1 MNDSRTAAPAR
12 IVVIGGGNAGLSV
25 AGRLH
30 RARAGDITVI
40 EPREKHV
47 FAPLQSHIAGG
58 AARASEAVRRQAD
71 VTPRGARWL
80 RDEVFTVD
88 AEARRVHLVSGEH
101 LDYDQLVVCAGMR
114 MAWEQIPGLPEAM
127 ADPTG
132 ISNYDFD
139 LAAKASPVLRDLRSG
154 TVVFTQPPEPA
165 SCGAAAQKPM
175 YLACDWWRAIGV
187 RDDIRVVFV
196 CPDPVPFGIPAI
208 DRELRRKLDEY
219 GIEVRY
225 SRQLRSVDA
234 ASRTLV
240 IGHGD
245 ADRDSARDETLS
257 YDVLHAVPPQ
267 RAPEWIAGSGL
278 AASGDPHGFV
288 DVDPETFQHVRH
300 PEVWSVGDAAA
311 STTRRS
317 GGAIRQQA
325 KVLVKN
331 MTAVRQGRT
340 PSARY
345 TGYSVVPFTVSRG
358 TVVFAEFDRR
368 GRLQPTIPFWRSL
381 YRERRLSWI
390 ADRRILPWVYWH
402 LILRGLA

>member
-1 MNDSRTAAPAR
+1 MPLREAMTNPR

-30 RARAGDITVI
+30 RAGLADITVI
-40 EPREKHV
+40 EPRTLHV

-58 AARASEAVRRQAD
+58 AARASEAARPQAD
-71 VTPRGARWL
+71 VIPPGVRWL

-88 AEARRVHLVSGEH
+88 ADTRRVHLVSGGH
-101 LDYDQLVVCAGMR
+101 ADYDQLVVCAGMR
-114 MAWEQIPGLPEAM
+114 MAWEQVPGLPEAM
-127 ADPTG
+127 DTASG
-132 ISNYDFD
+132 ISNYDYA
-139 LAAKASPVLRDLRSG
+139 LAAKASTVLRDLRSG

-187 RDDIRVVFV
+187 RDDIRVIFV

-208 DRELRRKLDEY
+208 DGELRRKLDEY

-225 SRQLRSVDA
+225 SRDLRSVDA
-234 ASRTLV
+234 ENRTLT
-240 IGHGD
+240 IGRGD
-245 ADRDSARDETLS
+245 AHETLE

-278 AASGDPHGFV
+278 AASDDPHGFV
-288 DVDPETFQHVRH
+288 DVDPETLQHVRH
-300 PEVWSVGDAAA
+300 PEIWAVGDAAA
-311 STTRRS
+311 VATRRS

-325 KVLVKN
+325 KALVKN
-331 MTAVRQGRT
+331 LRAALEGRAPT
-340 PSARY
+340 QKY
-345 TGYSVVPFTVSRG
+345 NGYSVVPFTVSRG
-358 TVVFAEFDRR
+358 TVVFAEFDRW
-368 GRLQPTIPFWRSL
+368 GRLQPTVPFWRTL

-390 ADRRILPWVYWH
+390 ADRRVLPWVYWH
-402 LILRGLA
+402 LILRGRA

>member
-1 MNDSRTAAPAR
+1 MPLREDMTNPR

-30 RARAGDITVI
+30 RAGLADITVI
-40 EPREKHV
+40 EPRTLHV

-58 AARASEAVRRQAD
+58 AARASEAARAQAD
-71 VTPRGARWL
+71 VIPPGVRWL

-88 AEARRVHLVSGEH
+88 ADTRRVHLVSGGRI
-101 LDYDQLVVCAGMR
+101 DYDQLVICAGMR
-114 MAWEQIPGLPEAM
+114 MAWEQVPGLPEAM
-127 ADPTG
+127 DADSG
-132 ISNYDFD
+132 ISNYDYA
-139 LAAKASPVLRDLRSG
+139 LAAKASTVLRDLRSG

-187 RDDIRVVFV
+187 RDDIRVMFV

-208 DRELRRKLDEY
+208 DRELQRKLDEY

-225 SRQLRSVDA
+225 SRDLRSVDA
-234 ASRTLV
+234 ETRTLT
-240 IGHGD
+240 IGRGD
-245 ADRDSARDETLS
+245 ASETLE

-278 AASGDPHGFV
+278 AASDDPHGFV
-288 DVDPETFQHVRH
+288 DVDPETLQHVRH
-300 PEVWSVGDAAA
+300 PEIWAVGDAAA
-311 STTRRS
+311 VATRRS

-325 KVLVKN
+325 KALVKN
-331 MTAVRQGRT
+331 LRATLAGRT
-340 PSARY
+340 PPQKY
-345 TGYSVVPFTVSRG
+345 NGYSVVPFTVSRG
-358 TVVFAEFDRR
+358 TVVFAEFDRW
-368 GRLQPTIPFWRSL
+368 GHLQPTVPFWRTL

-390 ADRRILPWVYWH
+390 ADRRVLPWVYWH
-402 LILRGLA
+402 LILRGRA

>member
-1 MNDSRTAAPAR
+1 MTDPRSAAPPR

-30 RARAGDITVI
+30 RARAGEISVI
-40 EPREKHV
+40 EPRERHV

-58 AARASEAVRRQAD
+58 AARASEAVRSQAD
-71 VTPRGARWL
+71 VTPPGVRWL
-80 RDEVFTVD
+80 HDEVFTVD
-88 AEARRVHLVSGEH
+88 ADARRVHLVSGGQLE
-101 LDYDQLVVCAGMR
+101 YDQLVVCAGMR
-114 MAWEQIPGLPEAM
+114 MAWEQVPGLPDAM
-127 ADPTG
+127 AAPTG

-165 SCGAAAQKPM
+165 SCGASAQKPM

-208 DRELRRKLDEY
+208 DRELQRKLDEY

-225 SRQLRSVDA
+225 SRELRSVDA
-234 ASRTLV
+234 AAGTLV
-240 IGHGD
+240 IGHG
-245 ADRDSARDETLS
+245 AASETLS

-278 AASGDPHGFV
+278 AASDDPHGFV

-300 PEVWSVGDAAA
+300 PEIWSVGDAATVA
-311 STTRRS
+311 TRRS

-325 KVLVKN
+325 KALVKN
-331 MTAVRQGRT
+331 MKAVLAGRAPTAT
-340 PSARY
+340 Y
-345 TGYSVVPFTVSRG
+345 NGYSVVPFTVSRG
-358 TVVFAEFDRR
+358 TVVFAEFDRA
-368 GRLQPTIPFWRSL
+368 GKLQPTVPFWRSL

-402 LILRGLA
+402 LILRGRA

>member
-1 MNDSRTAAPAR
+1 MPLREDMTNPR

-30 RARAGDITVI
+30 RAGLADITVI
-40 EPREKHV
+40 EPRTLHV

-58 AARASEAVRRQAD
+58 AARASEAARPQAD
-71 VTPRGARWL
+71 VIPPGVRWL

-88 AEARRVHLVSGEH
+88 ADTRRVHLVSGGRV
-101 LDYDQLVVCAGMR
+101 DYDQLVVCAGMR
-114 MAWEQIPGLPEAM
+114 MAWEQVPGLPEAM
-127 ADPTG
+127 DAASG
-132 ISNYDFD
+132 ISNYDYA
-139 LAAKASPVLRDLRSG
+139 LAAKASTVLRDLRSG

-187 RDDIRVVFV
+187 RDDIRVIFV

-225 SRQLRSVDA
+225 SRDLRSVDA
-234 ASRTLV
+234 ETQTLT
-240 IGHGD
+240 IGRGD
-245 ADRDSARDETLS
+245 ASETLE

-278 AASGDPHGFV
+278 AASDDPHGFV
-288 DVDPETFQHVRH
+288 DVDPETLQHVRH
-300 PEVWSVGDAAA
+300 PEIWAVGDAAA
-311 STTRRS
+311 VATRRS

-325 KVLVKN
+325 KALVKN
-331 MTAVRQGRT
+331 LRAALAGRT
-340 PSARY
+340 PTQKY
-345 TGYSVVPFTVSRG
+345 NGYSVVPFTVSRG
-358 TVVFAEFDRR
+358 TVVFAEFDRW
-368 GRLQPTIPFWRSL
+368 GHLQPTVPFWRTL

-390 ADRRILPWVYWH
+390 ADRRVLPWVYWH
-402 LILRGLA
+402 LILRGRA

>member
-1 MNDSRTAAPAR
+1 MNDPRSTAPPR

-25 AGRLH
+25 AGRLQ
-30 RARAGDITVI
+30 RARFRDITVI
-40 EPREKHV
+40 EPRETHV

-71 VTPRGARWL
+71 VIPPGVRWV
-80 RDEVFTVD
+80 RDEAFTVD
-88 AEARRVHLVSGEH
+88 AEARRVHLVSGGH

-114 MAWEQIPGLPEAM
+114 MAWENVPGLPEAM
-127 ADPTG
+127 ASPAG
-132 ISNYDFD
+132 VSNYDFD
-139 LAAKASPVLRDLRSG
+139 LAAKASPVLRDLRGG

-187 RDDIRVVFV
+187 RDDIRVIFV

-208 DRELRRKLDEY
+208 DRELQRKLDEY

-225 SRQLRSVDA
+225 SRELRSVDA
-234 ASRTLV
+234 TARTLT

-245 ADRDSARDETLS
+245 AEETVD

-278 AASGDPHGFV
+278 AASDDPHGFV
-288 DVDPETFQHVRH
+288 DVDPETFQHSRH
-300 PEVWSVGDAAA
+300 PEIWAVGDAATVA
-311 STTRRS
+311 TRRS

-325 KVLVKN
+325 KALVKN
-331 MTAVRQGRT
+331 MTAALDGRA
-340 PSARY
+340 PSAKY
-345 TGYSVVPFTVSRG
+345 NGYSVVPFTVSRG
-358 TVVFAEFDRR
+358 TVVFAEFDRQ
-368 GRLQPTIPFWRSL
+368 GRLQPSVPFWRSL

-402 LILRGLA
+402 LILRGRA

>member
-1 MNDSRTAAPAR
+1 MTLREGMTNPR
-12 IVVIGGGNAGLSV
+12 IVVVGGGNAGLSV

-30 RARAGDITVI
+30 RAGLADITVI
-40 EPREKHV
+40 EPRTLHV

-58 AARASEAVRRQAD
+58 AARASEAARPQAD
-71 VTPRGARWL
+71 VIPPGVRWL

-88 AEARRVHLVSGEH
+88 ADTRRVHLVSGGRV
-101 LDYDQLVVCAGMR
+101 DYDQLVVCAGMR
-114 MAWEQIPGLPEAM
+114 MAWEQVPGLPEAM
-127 ADPTG
+127 AADSG
-132 ISNYDFD
+132 ISNYDYA
-139 LAAKASPVLRDLRSG
+139 LAAKASAVLRDLRSG

-225 SRQLRSVDA
+225 SRDLRSVDA
-234 ASRTLV
+234 ETRTLT
-240 IGHGD
+240 IGRGD
-245 ADRDSARDETLS
+245 AEETLE

-278 AASGDPHGFV
+278 AASDDPHGFV
-288 DVDPETFQHVRH
+288 DVDPETLQHVRH
-300 PEVWSVGDAAA
+300 PEIWAVGDAAA
-311 STTRRS
+311 VATRRS

-325 KVLVKN
+325 KALVKN
-331 MTAVRQGRT
+331 LRAVLEGRA
-340 PSARY
+340 PNQKY
-345 TGYSVVPFTVSRG
+345 NGYSVVPFTVSRG
-358 TVVFAEFDRR
+358 TVVFAEFDRW

-381 YRERRLSWI
+381 YRERYLSWI
-390 ADRRILPWVYWH
+390 ADRRVLPWVYWH
-402 LILRGLA
+402 LILRGRA

>member
-1 MNDSRTAAPAR
+1 MSLREDMTNPR

-30 RARAGDITVI
+30 RAGLADITVI
-40 EPREKHV
+40 EPRTLHV

-58 AARASEAVRRQAD
+58 AARASEAARPQAD
-71 VTPRGARWL
+71 VIPPGVRWL

-88 AEARRVHLVSGEH
+88 ADTRRVHLVSGGRV
-101 LDYDQLVVCAGMR
+101 DYDQLVVCAGMR
-114 MAWEQIPGLPEAM
+114 MAWEQVPGLPEAM
-127 ADPTG
+127 DAASG
-132 ISNYDFD
+132 ISNYDYA
-139 LAAKASPVLRDLRSG
+139 LAAKASTVLRDLRSG

-187 RDDIRVVFV
+187 RDDIRVIFV

-225 SRQLRSVDA
+225 SRDLRSVDA
-234 ASRTLV
+234 ETQTLT
-240 IGHGD
+240 IGRGD
-245 ADRDSARDETLS
+245 ASETLE

-278 AASGDPHGFV
+278 AASDDPHGFV
-288 DVDPETFQHVRH
+288 DVDPETLQHVRH
-300 PEVWSVGDAAA
+300 PEIWAVGDAAA
-311 STTRRS
+311 VATRRS

-325 KVLVKN
+325 KALVKN
-331 MTAVRQGRT
+331 LRAALAGRT
-340 PSARY
+340 PTQKY
-345 TGYSVVPFTVSRG
+345 NGYSVVPFTVSRG
-358 TVVFAEFDRR
+358 TVVFAEFDRW
-368 GRLQPTIPFWRSL
+368 GHLQPTVPFWRTL

-390 ADRRILPWVYWH
+390 ADRRVLPWVYWH
-402 LILRGLA
+402 LILRGRA

>member
-1 MNDSRTAAPAR
+1 MNDSRPTAPAR
-12 IVVIGGGNAGLSV
+12 IIIIGGGNAGLSV

-30 RARAGDITVI
+30 RARAGEITVI
-40 EPREKHV
+40 EPREQHV

-71 VTPRGARWL
+71 VTPSGVRWL

-88 AEARRVHLVSGEH
+88 AETRRVHLVSGEH

-114 MAWEQIPGLPEAM
+114 MAWEQVPGLPEAM
-127 ADPTG
+127 AAPTG

-208 DRELRRKLDEY
+208 DRELQRKLDEY

-225 SRQLRSVDA
+225 SRELRAVDA
-234 ASRTLV
+234 DAGTVV

-245 ADRDSARDETLS
+245 ASETLS

-278 AASGDPHGFV
+278 AASDDPHGFV

-300 PEVWSVGDAAA
+300 PEIWSVGDAAA
-311 STTRRS
+311 SATRRS

-325 KVLVKN
+325 KALVKN
-331 MTAVRQGRT
+331 MKAALDGRPPTAT
-340 PSARY
+340 Y
-345 TGYSVVPFTVSRG
+345 NGYSVVPFTVSRG

>member
-1 MNDSRTAAPAR
+1 MNDPRSTAPPR

-25 AGRLH
+25 AGRLQ
-30 RARAGDITVI
+30 RARFRDITVI
-40 EPREKHV
+40 EPRETHV

-71 VTPRGARWL
+71 VIPPGVRWV
-80 RDEVFTVD
+80 RDEAFTVD
-88 AEARRVHLVSGEH
+88 AEARRVHLVSGGH

-114 MAWEQIPGLPEAM
+114 MAWESVPGLPEAM
-127 ADPTG
+127 ASPAG
-132 ISNYDFD
+132 VSNYDFD
-139 LAAKASPVLRDLRSG
+139 LAAKASPVLRDLRGG

-187 RDDIRVVFV
+187 RDDIRVIFV

-208 DRELRRKLDEY
+208 DRELQRKLDEY

-225 SRQLRSVDA
+225 SRELRSVDA
-234 ASRTLV
+234 TARTLT

-245 ADRDSARDETLS
+245 AEETVD

-278 AASGDPHGFV
+278 AASDDPHGFV
-288 DVDPETFQHVRH
+288 DVDPETFQHSRH
-300 PEVWSVGDAAA
+300 PEIWAVGDAATVA
-311 STTRRS
+311 TRRS

-325 KVLVKN
+325 KALVKN
-331 MTAVRQGRT
+331 MTAALDGRA
-340 PSARY
+340 PSAKY
-345 TGYSVVPFTVSRG
+345 NGYSVVPFTVSRG
-358 TVVFAEFDRR
+358 TVVFAEFDRQ
-368 GRLQPTIPFWRSL
+368 GRLQPSVPFWRSL

-402 LILRGLA
+402 LILRGRA

>member
-1 MNDSRTAAPAR
+1 MTLREGMTNPR
-12 IVVIGGGNAGLSV
+12 IVVVGGGNAGLSV

-30 RARAGDITVI
+30 RAGLADITVI
-40 EPREKHV
+40 EPRTLHV

-58 AARASEAVRRQAD
+58 AARASEAARPQAD
-71 VTPRGARWL
+71 VIPPGVRWL

-88 AEARRVHLVSGEH
+88 AETRRVHLVSGGRV
-101 LDYDQLVVCAGMR
+101 DYDQLVVCAGMR
-114 MAWEQIPGLPEAM
+114 MAWEQVPGLPEAM
-127 ADPTG
+127 AADSG
-132 ISNYDFD
+132 VSNYDYA
-139 LAAKASPVLRDLRSG
+139 LAAKASAALRDLRSG

-208 DRELRRKLDEY
+208 DRELQRKLDEY

-225 SRQLRSVDA
+225 SRDLRSVDA
-234 ASRTLV
+234 ETRTLT
-240 IGHGD
+240 IGRGD
-245 ADRDSARDETLS
+245 AEETLE

-278 AASGDPHGFV
+278 AASDDPHGFV
-288 DVDPETFQHVRH
+288 DVDPETLQHVRH
-300 PEVWSVGDAAA
+300 PEIWAVGDAAA
-311 STTRRS
+311 VATRRS

-325 KVLVKN
+325 KALVKN
-331 MTAVRQGRT
+331 LRAVLEGRAPT
-340 PSARY
+340 QKY
-345 TGYSVVPFTVSRG
+345 NGYSVVPFTVSRG
-358 TVVFAEFDRR
+358 TVVFAEFDRW

-381 YRERRLSWI
+381 YRERYLSWI
-390 ADRRILPWVYWH
+390 ADRRVLPWVYWH
-402 LILRGLA
+402 LILRGRA

>member
-1 MNDSRTAAPAR
+1 MNDPRSTAPPR

-25 AGRLH
+25 AGRLQ
-30 RARAGDITVI
+30 RARFRDITVI
-40 EPREKHV
+40 EPRGTHV

-71 VTPRGARWL
+71 VIPPGVRWV
-80 RDEVFTVD
+80 RDEAFTVD
-88 AEARRVHLVSGEH
+88 AEARRVHLVSGGH

-114 MAWEQIPGLPEAM
+114 MAWESVPGLPEAM
-127 ADPTG
+127 ASPAG
-132 ISNYDFD
+132 VSNYDFD
-139 LAAKASPVLRDLRSG
+139 LAAKASPVLRDLRGG

-187 RDDIRVVFV
+187 RDDIRVIFV

-225 SRQLRSVDA
+225 SRELRSVDA
-234 ASRTLV
+234 TARTLT

-245 ADRDSARDETLS
+245 AEETVD

-278 AASGDPHGFV
+278 AASDDPHGFV
-288 DVDPETFQHVRH
+288 DVDPETFQHSRH
-300 PEVWSVGDAAA
+300 PEIWAVGDAATVA
-311 STTRRS
+311 TRRS

-325 KVLVKN
+325 KALVKN
-331 MTAVRQGRT
+331 MTAALDGRA
-340 PSARY
+340 PSAKY
-345 TGYSVVPFTVSRG
+345 NGYSVVPFTVSRG
-358 TVVFAEFDRR
+358 TVVFAEFDRQ
-368 GRLQPTIPFWRSL
+368 GRLQPSVPFWRSL

-402 LILRGLA
+402 LILRGRA

>member
-1 MNDSRTAAPAR
+1 MTNPR
-12 IVVIGGGNAGLSV
+12 IVVVGGGNAGLSV

-30 RARAGDITVI
+30 RAGLADITVI
-40 EPREKHV
+40 EPRTLHV

-58 AARASEAVRRQAD
+58 AARASEAARPQAD
-71 VTPRGARWL
+71 VIPPGVRWL

-88 AEARRVHLVSGEH
+88 ADTRRVHLVSGGRV
-101 LDYDQLVVCAGMR
+101 DYDQLVVCAGMR
-114 MAWEQIPGLPEAM
+114 MAWEQVPGLPEAM
-127 ADPTG
+127 AADSG
-132 ISNYDFD
+132 ISNYDYA
-139 LAAKASPVLRDLRSG
+139 LAAKASAVLRDLRSG

-225 SRQLRSVDA
+225 SRDLRSVDA
-234 ASRTLV
+234 ETRTLT
-240 IGHGD
+240 IGRGD
-245 ADRDSARDETLS
+245 AEETLE

-278 AASGDPHGFV
+278 AASDDPHGFV
-288 DVDPETFQHVRH
+288 DVDPETLQHVRH
-300 PEVWSVGDAAA
+300 PEIWAVGDAAA
-311 STTRRS
+311 VATRRS

-325 KVLVKN
+325 KALVKN
-331 MTAVRQGRT
+331 LRAVLEGRA
-340 PSARY
+340 PNQKY
-345 TGYSVVPFTVSRG
+345 NGYSVVPFTVSRG
-358 TVVFAEFDRR
+358 TVVFAEFDRW

-381 YRERRLSWI
+381 YRERYLSWI
-390 ADRRILPWVYWH
+390 ADRRVLPWVYWH
-402 LILRGLA
+402 LILRGRA

>member
-1 MNDSRTAAPAR
+1 MTDSPSAEPTR
-12 IVVIGGGNAGLSV
+12 IVIIGGGNAGLSV
-25 AGRLH
+25 AGRLL

-40 EPREKHV
+40 EPRDQHV

-58 AARASEAVRRQAD
+58 AARASEAVRSQAS
-71 VTPRGARWL
+71 VTPRGVRWL

-88 AEARRVHLVSGEH
+88 ADTRRVHLVSGGH

-114 MAWEQIPGLPEAM
+114 MAWEQVPGLSAAM
-127 ADPTG
+127 AEPTG
-132 ISNYDFD
+132 ISNYDFG

-175 YLACDWWRAIGV
+175 YLACDWWSAIGV
-187 RDDIRVVFV
+187 RDAIRVVFV

-208 DRELRRKLDEY
+208 DRELQRVLDRY

-225 SRQLRSVDA
+225 SRELRSVDA
-234 ASRTLV
+234 AAGTLV
-240 IGHGD
+240 IGHGNV
-245 ADRDSARDETLS
+245 SETLS

-278 AASGDPHGFV
+278 AASDDPHGFV
-288 DVDPETFQHVRH
+288 DVDPETFQHLRH
-300 PEVWSVGDAAA
+300 PEIWSVGDAATVA
-311 STTRRS
+311 TRRS

-325 KVLVKN
+325 KTLVKN
-331 MTAVRQGRT
+331 MKSVRAGRT
-340 PSARY
+340 PTATY
-345 TGYSVVPFTVSRG
+345 DGYSVVPFTVSRG
-358 TVVFAEFDRR
+358 TVVFAEFDRA
-368 GRLQPTIPFWRSL
+368 GRLQPTVPFWRSL
-381 YRERRLSWI
+381 YRERRSSWI

>member
-1 MNDSRTAAPAR
+1 MTLREGMTNPR
-12 IVVIGGGNAGLSV
+12 IVVVGGGNAGLSV

-30 RARAGDITVI
+30 RAGLADITVI
-40 EPREKHV
+40 EPRTLHV

-58 AARASEAVRRQAD
+58 AARASEAARPQAD
-71 VTPRGARWL
+71 VIPPGVRWL

-88 AEARRVHLVSGEH
+88 AETRRVHLISGGRV
-101 LDYDQLVVCAGMR
+101 DYDQLVVCAGMR
-114 MAWEQIPGLPEAM
+114 MAWEQVPGLPEAM
-127 ADPTG
+127 AADSG
-132 ISNYDFD
+132 ISNYDYA
-139 LAAKASPVLRDLRSG
+139 LAAKASAALRDLRSG

-208 DRELRRKLDEY
+208 DRELQRKLDEY

-225 SRQLRSVDA
+225 SRDLRSVDA
-234 ASRTLV
+234 ETRTLT
-240 IGHGD
+240 IGRGD
-245 ADRDSARDETLS
+245 AEETLE

-278 AASGDPHGFV
+278 AASDDPHGFV
-288 DVDPETFQHVRH
+288 DVDPETLQHVRH
-300 PEVWSVGDAAA
+300 PEIWAVGDAAA
-311 STTRRS
+311 VATRRS

-325 KVLVKN
+325 KALVKN
-331 MTAVRQGRT
+331 LRAVLEGRA
-340 PSARY
+340 PMQKY
-345 TGYSVVPFTVSRG
+345 NGYSVVPFTVSRG
-358 TVVFAEFDRR
+358 TVVFAEFDRW

-381 YRERRLSWI
+381 YRERYLSWI
-390 ADRRILPWVYWH
+390 ADRRVLPWVYWH
-402 LILRGLA
+402 LILRGRA

>member
-1 MNDSRTAAPAR
+1 MNDSSRTVARADTPR
-12 IVVIGGGNAGLSV
+12 IVIIGGGNAGLSV

-40 EPREKHV
+40 EPRTQHV

-58 AARASEAVRRQAD
+58 AARASEAVRAQAD
-71 VTPRGARWL
+71 VIPAGTRWL

-88 AEARRVHLVSGEH
+88 AAARRVHLVSGGH
-101 LDYDQLVVCAGMR
+101 LDYDQLVVCAGLR

-127 ADPTG
+127 AAPNG
-132 ISNYDFD
+132 ISNYDYD

-187 RDDIRVVFV
+187 RDDLRVVFV
-196 CPDPVPFGIPAI
+196 APDPVPFGIPAV
-208 DRELRRKLDEY
+208 DRELQRKLDEY
-219 GIEVRY
+219 GIEVHY
-225 SRQLRSVDA
+225 SREVRSVDA
-234 ASRTLV
+234 EAQTIT
-240 IGHGD
+240 IGHGE
-245 ADRDSARDETLS
+245 AEETLA

-278 AASGDPHGFV
+278 AASDDPHGFV
-288 DVDPETFQHVRH
+288 DVDPETLQHTRY
-300 PEVWSVGDAAA
+300 PEIWSVGDAAA
-311 STTRRS
+311 VATRRS

-325 KVLVKN
+325 KALVKN
-331 MTAVRQGRT
+331 MTAVRAGRS
-340 PSARY
+340 PSAKY
-345 TGYSVVPFTVSRG
+345 DGYSVVPFTVSRG
-358 TVVFAEFDRR
+358 TVVFAEFDRQ

-381 YRERRLSWI
+381 YRERALSWI
-390 ADRRILPWVYWH
+390 ADRRVLPWVYWH
-402 LILRGLA
+402 LILRGRA

>member
-1 MNDSRTAAPAR
+1 
-12 IVVIGGGNAGLSV
+12 VVGGGNAGLSV

-30 RARAGDITVI
+30 RAGLADITVI
-40 EPREKHV
+40 EPRTLHV

-58 AARASEAVRRQAD
+58 AARASEAARPQAD
-71 VTPRGARWL
+71 VIPPGVRWL

-88 AEARRVHLVSGEH
+88 AETRRVHLVSGGRV
-101 LDYDQLVVCAGMR
+101 DYDQLVVCAGMR
-114 MAWEQIPGLPEAM
+114 MAWEQVPGLPEAM
-127 ADPTG
+127 AADSG
-132 ISNYDFD
+132 VSNYDYA
-139 LAAKASPVLRDLRSG
+139 LAAKASAALRDLRSG

-208 DRELRRKLDEY
+208 DRELQRKLDEY

-225 SRQLRSVDA
+225 SRDLRSVDA
-234 ASRTLV
+234 ETRTLT
-240 IGHGD
+240 IGRGD
-245 ADRDSARDETLS
+245 AEETLE

-278 AASGDPHGFV
+278 AASDDPHGFV
-288 DVDPETFQHVRH
+288 DVDPETLQHVRH
-300 PEVWSVGDAAA
+300 PEIWAVGDAAA
-311 STTRRS
+311 VATRRS

-325 KVLVKN
+325 KALVKN
-331 MTAVRQGRT
+331 LRAVLEGRAPT
-340 PSARY
+340 QKY
-345 TGYSVVPFTVSRG
+345 NGYSVVPFTVSRG
-358 TVVFAEFDRR
+358 TVVFAEFDRW

-381 YRERRLSWI
+381 YRERYLSWI
-390 ADRRILPWVYWH
+390 ADRRVLPWVYWH
-402 LILRGLA
+402 LILRGRA

>member
-1 MNDSRTAAPAR
+1 MTDPRSAAPPR

-30 RARAGDITVI
+30 RARAGEISVI
-40 EPREKHV
+40 EPRERHV

-58 AARASEAVRRQAD
+58 AARASEAVRSQAD
-71 VTPRGARWL
+71 VTPPGVRWL
-80 RDEVFTVD
+80 HDEVFTVD
-88 AEARRVHLVSGEH
+88 AETRRVHLVSGGQ

-114 MAWEQIPGLPEAM
+114 MAWEQVPGLAEAM
-127 ADPTG
+127 AAPTG

-208 DRELRRKLDEY
+208 DRELQRKLDEY

-225 SRQLRSVDA
+225 SRELRSVDA
-234 ASRTLV
+234 EAGTLV
-240 IGHGD
+240 IGHGE
-245 ADRDSARDETLS
+245 ASETLS

-278 AASGDPHGFV
+278 AASDDPHGFV

-300 PEVWSVGDAAA
+300 PEIWSVGDAATVA
-311 STTRRS
+311 TRRS

-325 KVLVKN
+325 KALVKN
-331 MTAVRQGRT
+331 MKAVLAGRAPTAT
-340 PSARY
+340 Y
-345 TGYSVVPFTVSRG
+345 NGYSVVPFTVSRG
-358 TVVFAEFDRR
+358 TVVFAEFDRA
-368 GRLQPTIPFWRSL
+368 GKLQPTIPFWRSL

-402 LILRGLA
+402 LILRGRA

>member
-1 MNDSRTAAPAR
+1 MNDSRPTAPEQ
-12 IVVIGGGNAGLSV
+12 IVIIGGGNAGLSV

-30 RARAGDITVI
+30 RARVGEITVI
-40 EPREKHV
+40 EPREQHV

-58 AARASEAVRRQAD
+58 AARASEAIRRQAD
-71 VTPRGARWL
+71 VIPSGVRWV

-88 AEARRVHLVSGEH
+88 ADAQRVHLVSGEH

-127 ADPTG
+127 SEPTG
-132 ISNYDFD
+132 ISNYDYD
-139 LAAKASPVLRDLRSG
+139 LAAKASPVLRDLRAG

-175 YLACDWWRAIGV
+175 YLACDWWRSIGV

-208 DRELRRKLDEY
+208 DRELQRKLDEY

-225 SRQLRSVDA
+225 SRELRSVDA
-234 ASRTLV
+234 GAGTLV

-245 ADRDSARDETLS
+245 AEETLS

-278 AASGDPHGFV
+278 AASDDRHGFV

-311 STTRRS
+311 VATRRS

-325 KVLVKN
+325 KALVKN
-331 MTAVRQGRT
+331 MKAVRDGGT
-340 PSARY
+340 PSAKY
-345 TGYSVVPFTVSRG
+345 NGYSVVPFTVSRG
-358 TVVFAEFDRR
+358 TVVFAEFDRE
-368 GRLQPTIPFWRSL
+368 GRLQPTVPFWRSL

>member
-1 MNDSRTAAPAR
+1 MTDPRSAAPPR

-30 RARAGDITVI
+30 RARAGEISVI
-40 EPREKHV
+40 EPRERHV

-58 AARASEAVRRQAD
+58 AARASEAVRSQAD
-71 VTPRGARWL
+71 VTPPGVRWL
-80 RDEVFTVD
+80 HDEVFTVD
-88 AEARRVHLVSGEH
+88 AETRRVHLVSGGQLE
-101 LDYDQLVVCAGMR
+101 YDQLVVCAGMR
-114 MAWEQIPGLPEAM
+114 MAWEQVPGLAEAM
-127 ADPTG
+127 AAPTG

-208 DRELRRKLDEY
+208 DDELRRKLDEY

-225 SRQLRSVDA
+225 SRELRSVDA
-234 ASRTLV
+234 EARTVV

-245 ADRDSARDETLS
+245 TEETLA

-278 AASGDPHGFV
+278 AASDDPHGFV
-288 DVDPETFQHVRH
+288 DVDPETFQHLRH
-300 PEVWSVGDAAA
+300 PEIWAVGDAASVA
-311 STTRRS
+311 TRRS
-317 GGAIRQQA
+317 GGAIRRQA
-325 KVLVKN
+325 KALVKN
-331 MTAVRQGRT
+331 MRAVREGRE

-345 TGYSVVPFTVSRG
+345 DGYSVVPFTVSRG

-368 GRLQPTIPFWRSL
+368 GRMQPTVPFWRSL
-381 YRERRLSWI
+381 FRERRSTWI
-390 ADRRILPWVYWH
+390 ADRRVLPWVYWN
-402 LILRGLA
+402 LILRGRA

>member
-1 MNDSRTAAPAR
+1 MNVSRRHPHATDQPR

-30 RARAGDITVI
+30 RAGIDDITVI
-40 EPREKHV
+40 EPRTLHV

-58 AARASEAVRRQAD
+58 AAPASEAARPQAD
-71 VTPRGARWL
+71 VMPPGVRWL

-88 AEARRVHLVSGEH
+88 AEAHRVHLVSGAH
-101 LDYDQLVVCAGMR
+101 VPYDHLVVCAGMR
-114 MAWEQIPGLPEAM
+114 MAWEQIPGLTEAM
-127 ADPTG
+127 ASPSG
-132 ISNYDFD
+132 ISNYDYE
-139 LAAKASPVLRDLRSG
+139 LAAKASIVLRDLRSG

-196 CPDPVPFGIPAI
+196 APDPVPFGIPAI

-225 SRQLRSVDA
+225 SREVRSVDA
-234 ASRTLV
+234 EARTV
-240 IGHGD
+240 TIGHGD
-245 ADRDSARDETLS
+245 TSETLA

-278 AASGDPHGFV
+278 AASDDPHGFV
-288 DVDPETFQHVRH
+288 DVDPETLQHVRH
-300 PEVWSVGDAAA
+300 PDVWAVGDAAA
-311 STTRRS
+311 VATRRS

-325 KVLVKN
+325 KAMVSNLRAVVAGQAP
-331 MTAVRQGRT
+331 TAT
-340 PSARY
+340 Y
-345 TGYSVVPFTVSRG
+345 NGYSVVPFTVSRG
-358 TVVFAEFDRR
+358 TVVFAEFDRW
-368 GRLQPTIPFWRSL
+368 GHLQPTVPFWRSL

-390 ADRRILPWVYWH
+390 ADRRILPWVYWN
-402 LILRGLA
+402 LILRGRA

>member
-1 MNDSRTAAPAR
+1 MNDSPTTVPAR

-30 RARAGDITVI
+30 RARAGTITVI
-40 EPREKHV
+40 EPREQHV
-47 FAPLQSHIAGG
+47 FAPLQSHVAGG
-58 AARASEAVRRQAD
+58 SARASEAVRAQSD
-71 VTPRGARWL
+71 VIPSGVRWL
-80 RDEVFTVD
+80 HDEVFTVD
-88 AEARRVHLVSGEH
+88 ADTRRVHLVSGGQ

-114 MAWEQIPGLPEAM
+114 MAWEQVPGLPEAM
-127 ADPTG
+127 AAPTG
-132 ISNYDFD
+132 ASNYDYD
-139 LAAKASPVLRDLRSG
+139 LAAKASPLLRDLRSG

-175 YLACDWWRAIGV
+175 YLACDWWRSIGV

-208 DRELRRKLDEY
+208 DRELQRKLDEY

-225 SRQLRSVDA
+225 SRELRSVDA
-234 ASRTLV
+234 DARTLV
-240 IGHGD
+240 IGHGH
-245 ADRDSARDETLS
+245 AEETLS

-278 AASGDPHGFV
+278 AASDDPHGFV
-288 DVDPETFQHVRH
+288 DVDHETFQHLRH
-300 PEVWSVGDAAA
+300 PEVWSVGDAASVA
-311 STTRRS
+311 TRRS

-325 KVLVKN
+325 KALVKN
-331 MTAVRQGRT
+331 MKAVREGRT
-340 PSARY
+340 PSAKY
-345 TGYSVVPFTVSRG
+345 NGYSVVPFTVSRG
-358 TVVFAEFDRR
+358 TVVFAEFDRE
-368 GRLQPTIPFWRSL
+368 GRLQPTVPFWRSL

>member
-1 MNDSRTAAPAR
+1 MNDPRSTAPPR

-25 AGRLH
+25 AGRLQ
-30 RARAGDITVI
+30 RARFRDITVI
-40 EPREKHV
+40 EPRETHV

-71 VTPRGARWL
+71 VIPPGVRWV
-80 RDEVFTVD
+80 RDEAFTVD
-88 AEARRVHLVSGEH
+88 AEARRVHLVSGGH

-114 MAWEQIPGLPEAM
+114 MAWESVPGLPEAM
-127 ADPTG
+127 ASPAG
-132 ISNYDFD
+132 VSNYDFD
-139 LAAKASPVLRDLRSG
+139 LAAKASPVLRDLRGG

-187 RDDIRVVFV
+187 RDDIRVIFV

-208 DRELRRKLDEY
+208 DRELQRKLDEY

-225 SRQLRSVDA
+225 SRELRSVDA
-234 ASRTLV
+234 TARTLT

-245 ADRDSARDETLS
+245 AEETVD

-278 AASGDPHGFV
+278 AASDDPHGFV
-288 DVDPETFQHVRH
+288 DVDPETFQHSRY
-300 PEVWSVGDAAA
+300 PEIWAVGDAATVA
-311 STTRRS
+311 TRRS

-325 KVLVKN
+325 KALVKN
-331 MTAVRQGRT
+331 MTAALDGGA
-340 PSARY
+340 PSAKY
-345 TGYSVVPFTVSRG
+345 NGYSVVPFTVSRG
-358 TVVFAEFDRR
+358 TVVFAEFDRQ
-368 GRLQPTIPFWRSL
+368 GRLQPSVPFWRSL

-402 LILRGLA
+402 LILRGRA

>member
-1 MNDSRTAAPAR
+1 MNDSHSPGAPR

-40 EPREKHV
+40 EPRETHAY
-47 FAPLQSHIAGG
+47 APLQSHIAGG
-58 AARASEAVRRQAD
+58 AARASEAVRPQGD
-71 VTPRGARWL
+71 VTPPGVRWL
-80 RDEVFTVD
+80 RDEAFTVD
-88 AEARRVHLVSGEH
+88 AEARRVHLVSGGRI
-101 LDYDQLVVCAGMR
+101 DYDQLVVCAGLR
-114 MAWEQIPGLPEAM
+114 MAWEQVPGLPEAM
-127 ADPTG
+127 ATPAG

-154 TVVFTQPPEPA
+154 TVVFTQPSEPA

-208 DRELRRKLDEY
+208 DDELRRKLDEY

-225 SRQLRSVDA
+225 SRELRSVDA
-234 ASRTLV
+234 EARTVV

-245 ADRDSARDETLS
+245 TEETLA

-278 AASGDPHGFV
+278 AASDDPHGFV
-288 DVDPETFQHVRH
+288 DVDPETFQHLRH
-300 PEVWSVGDAAA
+300 PEIWAVGDAASVA
-311 STTRRS
+311 TRRS
-317 GGAIRQQA
+317 GGAIRRQA
-325 KVLVKN
+325 KALVKN
-331 MTAVRQGRT
+331 MRAVREGRE

-345 TGYSVVPFTVSRG
+345 DGYSVVPFTVSRG

-368 GRLQPTIPFWRSL
+368 GRMQPTVPFWRSL
-381 YRERRLSWI
+381 FRERRSTWI
-390 ADRRILPWVYWH
+390 ADRRVLPWVYWN
-402 LILRGLA
+402 LILRGRA

>member
-1 MNDSRTAAPAR
+1 MPLREDMTNPR

-30 RARAGDITVI
+30 RAGLADITVV
-40 EPREKHV
+40 EPRTLHV

-58 AARASEAVRRQAD
+58 AARASEAARPQAD
-71 VTPRGARWL
+71 VIPPGVRWL

-88 AEARRVHLVSGEH
+88 ADTRRVHLVSGGRV
-101 LDYDQLVVCAGMR
+101 DYDQLVVCAGMR
-114 MAWEQIPGLPEAM
+114 MAWEQVPGLPEAM
-127 ADPTG
+127 DADSG
-132 ISNYDFD
+132 ISNYDYA
-139 LAAKASPVLRDLRSG
+139 LAAKASTVLRDLRSG

-187 RDDIRVVFV
+187 RDDIRVIFV

-208 DRELRRKLDEY
+208 DRELQRKLDEY

-225 SRQLRSVDA
+225 SRDLRSVDA
-234 ASRTLV
+234 EIRTLT
-240 IGHGD
+240 IGRGD
-245 ADRDSARDETLS
+245 ASETLE

-278 AASGDPHGFV
+278 AASDDPHGFV
-288 DVDPETFQHVRH
+288 DVDPETLQHVRH
-300 PEVWSVGDAAA
+300 PEIWAVGDAAA
-311 STTRRS
+311 VATRRS

-325 KVLVKN
+325 KALVKN
-331 MTAVRQGRT
+331 LRATLAGRT
-340 PSARY
+340 PPEKY
-345 TGYSVVPFTVSRG
+345 NGYSVVPFTVSRG
-358 TVVFAEFDRR
+358 TVVFAEFDRW
-368 GRLQPTIPFWRSL
+368 GHLQPTVPFWRTL

-390 ADRRILPWVYWH
+390 ADRRVLPWVYWH
-402 LILRGLA
+402 LILRGRA